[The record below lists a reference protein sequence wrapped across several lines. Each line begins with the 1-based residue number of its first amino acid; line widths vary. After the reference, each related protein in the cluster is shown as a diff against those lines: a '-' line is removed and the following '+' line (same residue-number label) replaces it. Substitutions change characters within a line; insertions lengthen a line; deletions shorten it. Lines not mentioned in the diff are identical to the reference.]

1 MIDLPLSDNLDYL
14 EESHLAFLTGVAE
27 EYYWQGVEDAL
38 KANPPLLPEVED
50 YMEGYNSLT
59 ECDPDTNDKF

>member
-1 MIDLPLSDNLDYL
+1 MIDLPLSDFRDHR
-14 EESHLAFLTGVAE
+14 EKSHLAFLTGVAE

-50 YMEGYNSLT
+50 YNSLN
-59 ECDPDTNDKF
+59 EGGPDTNDKF